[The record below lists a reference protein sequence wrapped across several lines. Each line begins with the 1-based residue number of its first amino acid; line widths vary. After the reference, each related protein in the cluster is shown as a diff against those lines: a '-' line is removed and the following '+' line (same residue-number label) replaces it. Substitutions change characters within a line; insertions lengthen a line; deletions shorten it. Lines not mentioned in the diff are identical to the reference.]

1 MQIKNKT
8 MAGFGLFLGVLTC
21 LFLAMHRSPTL
32 ALMLDRTVGAPL
44 RSVLSRLSSLFHP
57 SLAEWFILF
66 LPLFLILLVL
76 AALSAAKSKRATRRL
91 ANGLLCFL
99 LSFFAVYVLAFAPG
113 NHRAPL
119 TEALQL
125 SNAPPTA
132 DEVLAAV
139 SWLSA
144 LAEGDSAYPGDAAI
158 EKNLRAALAAAGKR
172 YGFTANTAVAVKESA
187 TPLFLRLGY
196 FGLYAF
202 PFGEITLTAA
212 CPEATRAFTLA
223 HEMAHASG
231 FSREEEA
238 DAIALLTCLDSGD
251 RYLISAAATG
261 MLGRAM
267 CALYE
272 YSPAL
277 WERASLLIPDA
288 ARRELSDAGDVYE
301 QGVTEAGATVAEDYG
316 AALFY
321 LCAIHRAYA
330 IT

>member
-1 MQIKNKT
+1 MKKT
-8 MAGFGLFLGVLTC
+8 MVIFGLSLGVLAC
-21 LFLAMHRSPTL
+21 LWLAMHRIPAL
-32 ALMLDRTVGAPL
+32 ALALDRTVGAPL
-44 RSVLSRLSSLFHP
+44 RSVLSRLSSLFRP
-57 SLAEWFILF
+57 SLAEWCILL
-66 LPLFLILLVL
+66 LPLFLILLIL
-76 AALSAAKSKRATRRL
+76 AALSAAKSQRASRRL

-99 LSFFAVYVLAFAPG
+99 LSFLAVYVLAFAPG
-113 NHRAPL
+113 QLRPKL
-119 TEALQL
+119 TDALRL
-125 SNAPPTA
+125 SDAPPTA
-132 DEVLAAV
+132 DEVLSCV

-144 LAEGDSAYPGDAAI
+144 LAEEKPAYPGDAAV
-158 EKNLRAALAAAGKR
+158 EEGLRTALGAAGER
-172 YGFTANTAVAVKESA
+172 YGFTANTAVSVKKSA

-202 PFGEITLTAA
+202 PFGEITLTVA

-277 WERASLLIPDA
+277 WERASAIVPDT

-301 QGVTEAGATVAEDYG
+301 HGMAETGATVAEDYG

-321 LCAIHRAYA
+321 LCAIHRAYT